1 MSTLKIWAY
10 TILCGLLSIPMAN
23 SQTVSIPVVTPKW
36 EFGLRSGAGFSSIH
50 LDGRNPRS
58 EWIQI
63 GGGRTRYGNSDPRGE
78 LYVGAFATRH
88 FGQRWSVRS
97 ELSAVS
103 KTYEG
108 MSMALGVFPRYRLN
122 SWLSLEAGIEHRLP
136 LSNWGKSE
144 TRFSGGLVFGG
155 KDLEFNLRFA
165 PSYQPTTPFGRSSW
179 LGSFQVG
186 ASYRLAS
193 VGKIF
198 RKN

>member
-1 MSTLKIWAY
+1 MSTSKIWAN
-10 TILCGLLSIPMAN
+10 TVLCLLLAMPMAY
-23 SQTVSIPVVTPKW
+23 SQTTNIPVVTPKW

-78 LYVGAFATRH
+78 LSVGAFATRH
-88 FGQRWSVRS
+88 FGQKWSVRS
-97 ELSAVS
+97 EVSAVS
-103 KTYEG
+103 RTLEG
-108 MSMALGVFPRYRLN
+108 MSMAVGVFPRYRLN
-122 SWLSLEAGIEHRLP
+122 SWLSLEAGIEQRLP
-136 LSNWGKSE
+136 LSNWGNSE

-165 PSYQPTTPFGRSSW
+165 PSYQPTTPFGRSTW

-186 ASYRLAS
+186 ASYKLAS

-198 RKN
+198 RKK